1 METLNLPFRWYDDV
15 LKQNR
20 YKDYCAQNCNFQLIT
35 QCDRLLPF
43 QIKTDG
49 LNGNFLNQWL
59 IYDADGNEVLD
70 LSSAI
75 NTFIEII
82 TVDDTDYIIYKG
94 DTSMTDYGFSLECA
108 TYYYAMLNDGKNYFY
123 SELFYTKSF
132 SETEFI
138 QDLFQ
143 PYLPWRF
150 YDNKEK
156 ENRFKGQCEQNCGFY
171 LLTSIERLLPFQF
184 RRLHSVFGIDSFI
197 LQGVSDPSCG
207 ITLEPTSIQIVTIG
221 IYDYFIYEPT
231 DLDNLLCGV
240 FEAVI
245 VSGGIT
251 YYSEPINIKEGL
263 VDAGGFLLQETGYYI
278 LQENSD
284 KIKTEQ

>member
-20 YKDYCAQNCNFQLIT
+20 YKDYCAQNCDFQLIT

-49 LNGNFLNQWL
+49 IEGGGLTQWL
-59 IYDADGNEVLD
+59 IYDADGNQVLD
-70 LSSAI
+70 LSSVI
-75 NTFIEII
+75 GTFVEVK
-82 TVDDTDYIIYKG
+82 TLNDTDYIIYKG
-94 DTSMTDYGFSLECA
+94 DVSMTNYGYSLECA
-108 TYYYAMLNDGKNYFY
+108 TFYYAMLSDGANYFY

-132 SETEFI
+132 PETEFV

-143 PYLPWRF
+143 SFLPWRF
-150 YDNKEK
+150 YDNQQK

-171 LLTSIERLLPFQF
+171 LLSSIERLLSFQF
-184 RRLHSVFGIDSFI
+184 KRLTSPFAITSFYLQGID
-197 LQGVSDPSCG
+197 DPSCG
-207 ITLEPTSIQIVTIG
+207 VTLEPNTIEIKTING
-221 IYDYFIYEPT
+221 YDYFIYEPI
-231 DLDNLLCGV
+231 DIDNLECGV

-263 VDAGGFLLQETGYYI
+263 IDSGGFLLQETGYDI
-278 LQENSD
+278 LQETSY
-284 KIKTEQ
+284 KIKL